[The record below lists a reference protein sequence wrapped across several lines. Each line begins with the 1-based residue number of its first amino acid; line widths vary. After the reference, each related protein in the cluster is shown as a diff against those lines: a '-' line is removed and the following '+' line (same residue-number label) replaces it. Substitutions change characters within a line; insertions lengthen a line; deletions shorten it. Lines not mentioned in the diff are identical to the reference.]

1 MLPSPASWNRGRG
14 CGSQHWRPHTH
25 CRLAPG
31 PGLHPQRN
39 TPEGSGWG
47 RGVVWLGKRAWH
59 KETRPS
65 VLCGWDLPLENK
77 AASTKE
83 GAVWLR
89 TVQRQ
94 KGAKSLVGQAASK
107 CPARR
112 HLSREAT
119 VGVTAGPTPQAPPSV
134 SAHPHQACR
143 TQPSQAPV
151 QGNRV
156 PCRDG
161 QPTPCRA
168 CRGYRQSP
176 SGPRQPLLVCALR
189 EDALRTQ
196 SVVPFI
202 FSPSCFTPQM
212 KQAWELG
219 RRSGKTRTAN
229 WPRGLSWSSWGTCC
243 HG

>member
-1 MLPSPASWNRGRG
+1 MS
-14 CGSQHWRPHTH
+14 
-25 CRLAPG
+25 
-31 PGLHPQRN
+31 
-39 TPEGSGWG
+39 EGSGWG
-47 RGVVWLGKRAWH
+47 RGVVRLGKRAWH

-65 VLCGWDLPLENK
+65 ILCGWDLPPEK
-77 AASTKE
+77 QGSSTKE
-83 GAVWLR
+83 GTVWLR
-89 TVQRQ
+89 TVERQ
-94 KGAKSLVGQAASK
+94 KGVKSLVGQAASK

-119 VGVTAGPTPQAPPSV
+119 VGSDRRTNVLRPALPRV
-134 SAHPHQACR
+134 SAHPHQACQ

-161 QPTPCRA
+161 QPTPAGPR

-176 SGPRQPLLVCALR
+176 LRSRQPLLVCALR

-196 SVVPFI
+196 SVVLFI

-212 KQAWELG
+212 IQAWEL
-219 RRSGKTRTAN
+219 S
-229 WPRGLSWSSWGTCC
+229 RGAAWGED
-243 HG
+243 